1 MVVLKPKPGATTASG
16 VRSTLFKG
24 YSGELPHPATLNP
37 GPVYAGMKA
46 DSLPLI
52 CTMNISPDKPL
63 VDSIFGKVQV
73 GSVLSCQQPPPPSD
87 SVVIHEDAPPF
98 PSLPLECYHLSPPE
112 YSFVPTHQEQLHLS
126 SLSVTLSQSHLIE
139 EATRSQ
145 SATPEWY
152 SLRRERVT
160 ASHFR
165 EVSHVRGPGAAERII
180 RGTRQTAHMKRGLEM
195 ETGALK
201 DYAVLK
207 NLNLTKCGLV
217 IHPDASW
224 LGASPDGLVYDPLER
239 PSFGLVEIKCPN
251 AQSYVVLFSLYTRS
265 LGDIILSHGFYYHC
279 YADDTQLIL
288 SFPHSDTQVSRRISA
303 CLADIASWMT
313 THHLKLNPSKTELLY
328 IPGTPNTHNDLTVS
342 FENILLT
349 PSETARSLGVTL
361 DNELSFSTHVS
372 KLTRSCRFLLCN
384 IRRIRPFLSQEATQ
398 VLVQSLVISKLDY
411 CNSLLAGLPLR
422 VIRPLQLIQNAAARL
437 VFNLP
442 KFSHVSP
449 MLHSLHWLPVAARI
463 RYKTLMLA
471 YKAKNG
477 LAPPYMMSMVKSQS
491 VQRTLR
497 TSSLA
502 RLETPCLKSH
512 GRQSSRLFSVLAPRW
527 WNDLPL
533 AARTAESIAIFKHR
547 LKTHLFVEFLPE
559 Y

>member
-1 MVVLKPKPGATTASG
+1 MAESKFTRSSRSLPSTMCVVLSEHQVQRHRVNLKRVSSSTFHPTSAILKTAHYSESGMSVVPPVLSCTQTEQKWHKPPTMGVKPGPVDAMVVLKPKPGATTASG
-16 VRSTLFKG
+16 VRSILFKG

-73 GSVLSCQQPPPPSD
+73 GSVLSYQQPPPPSD

-139 EATRSQ
+139 KATRSQ
-145 SATPEWY
+145 SATPEWH

-165 EVSHVRGPGAAERII
+165 EVSHVRGPGAAESLAERII

-201 DYAVLK
+201 DYADLK

-251 AQSYVVLFSLYTRS
+251 TQSYVDCKFLKSGTRP
-265 LGDIILSHGFYYHC
+265 
-279 YADDTQLIL
+279 TQNEGE
-288 SFPHSDTQVSRRISA
+288 P
-303 CLADIASWMT
+303 
-313 THHLKLNPSKTELLY
+313 LL
-328 IPGTPNTHNDLTVS
+328 
-342 FENILLT
+342 
-349 PSETARSLGVTL
+349 
-361 DNELSFSTHVS
+361 
-372 KLTRSCRFLLCN
+372 
-384 IRRIRPFLSQEATQ
+384 
-398 VLVQSLVISKLDY
+398 
-411 CNSLLAGLPLR
+411 LLANSVP
-422 VIRPLQLIQNAAARL
+422 VIDYWYA
-437 VFNLP
+437 V
-442 KFSHVSP
+442 V
-449 MLHSLHWLPVAARI
+449 
-463 RYKTLMLA
+463 
-471 YKAKNG
+471 
-477 LAPPYMMSMVKSQS
+477 
-491 VQRTLR
+491 
-497 TSSLA
+497 
-502 RLETPCLKSH
+502 
-512 GRQSSRLFSVLAPRW
+512 
-527 WNDLPL
+527 
-533 AARTAESIAIFKHR
+533 
-547 LKTHLFVEFLPE
+547 
-559 Y
+559 

>member
-1 MVVLKPKPGATTASG
+1 MPGPVDAMVVLKPKPGATTASG
-16 VRSTLFKG
+16 VSTLFKG

-165 EVSHVRGPGAAERII
+165 E
-180 RGTRQTAHMKRGLEM
+180 
-195 ETGALK
+195 
-201 DYAVLK
+201 
-207 NLNLTKCGLV
+207 
-217 IHPDASW
+217 
-224 LGASPDGLVYDPLER
+224 
-239 PSFGLVEIKCPN
+239 
-251 AQSYVVLFSLYTRS
+251 
-265 LGDIILSHGFYYHC
+265 
-279 YADDTQLIL
+279 
-288 SFPHSDTQVSRRISA
+288 VSRRISA

>member
-1 MVVLKPKPGATTASG
+1 MHETFVRKNLCKVETLRAHLDADLKRLLVVYENFSTVASEPATSLFTPQTHSTAVSSRRLLSAALQGVKPGSVDAMVVLKPKPGATTASG

-73 GSVLSCQQPPPPSD
+73 GSVLSYQQPPPPSD

-98 PSLPLECYHLSPPE
+98 PSLPLEGYHLSPPE

-139 EATRSQ
+139 EATRCQ
-145 SATPEWY
+145 SATPEWH
-152 SLRRERVT
+152 SLRRETVT

-165 EVSHVRGPGAAERII
+165 EVSHVRGPGAAESLVERII

-251 AQSYVVLFSLYTRS
+251 ALL
-265 LGDIILSHGFYYHC
+265 
-279 YADDTQLIL
+279 
-288 SFPHSDTQVSRRISA
+288 RRR
-303 CLADIASWMT
+303 
-313 THHLKLNPSKTELLY
+313 N
-328 IPGTPNTHNDLTVS
+328 
-342 FENILLT
+342 
-349 PSETARSLGVTL
+349 
-361 DNELSFSTHVS
+361 
-372 KLTRSCRFLLCN
+372 
-384 IRRIRPFLSQEATQ
+384 
-398 VLVQSLVISKLDY
+398 
-411 CNSLLAGLPLR
+411 
-422 VIRPLQLIQNAAARL
+422 
-437 VFNLP
+437 
-442 KFSHVSP
+442 
-449 MLHSLHWLPVAARI
+449 
-463 RYKTLMLA
+463 
-471 YKAKNG
+471 
-477 LAPPYMMSMVKSQS
+477 
-491 VQRTLR
+491 QR
-497 TSSLA
+497 
-502 RLETPCLKSH
+502 E
-512 GRQSSRLFSVLAPRW
+512 
-527 WNDLPL
+527 
-533 AARTAESIAIFKHR
+533 
-547 LKTHLFVEFLPE
+547 
-559 Y
+559 